1 MKKYVALISAA
12 LLLVTCTPDP
22 EGNNDSE
29 SPEVDTSESSQEV
42 ESSEPIEE
50 SESVQESEEN
60 IEPKEWH
67 IDQSSGFW
75 NGSGLTLN
83 QNDVTLKFPL
93 PETRVL
99 SSTTFEL
106 VQEEDYSAT
115 QAVKKY
121 EVFVPEGVNYE
132 GEAEPFQNDLFESQ
146 EVDGGTLFTSVD
158 LEGSENYNYLAPQSL
173 HIYETNPELLEI
185 VVFDEFSTF
194 ILAFPEAQTE
204 EEYQE
209 ISLAYDAVH
218 DNLKLM
224 TGPGITL
231 AQNELK
237 KISSFIPDSQ
247 LVPFHQELIDQA
259 AAYFEAES
267 ESDTEGMEAAL
278 SAMSEIRYANL
289 KGVFDSYLAYH
300 QNMTPAS

>member
-1 MKKYVALISAA
+1 MKKSILLATTA
-12 LLLVTCTPDP
+12 LLLAACAAEP
-22 EGNNDSE
+22 EGNDE
-29 SPEVDTSESSQEV
+29 SESSPVDRSETSQSV
-42 ESSEPIEE
+42 ESSESVVE
-50 SESVQESEEN
+50 SEPAQESEEEV
-60 IEPKEWH
+60 EPVTWH
-67 IDQSSGFW
+67 IDQSSGHW
-75 NGSGLTLN
+75 NGSTITLSS
-83 QNDVTLKFPL
+83 DEAILEFPL
-93 PETRVL
+93 PETLVV
-99 SSTTFEL
+99 SKTTFEL
-106 VQEEDYSAT
+106 VEAEDYSAT
-115 QAVKKY
+115 EAVKRY
-121 EVFVPEGVNYE
+121 EVFVPHGVNYD
-132 GEAEPFQNDLFESQ
+132 GEAQPFQNDLFTSE
-146 EVDGGTLFTSVD
+146 EVEGGTLFTSVD